1 MDGMGAL
8 GSLQLF
14 QRHEL
19 VSLSASDQDGCVR
32 PAALCG
38 RYCTHI
44 GGGGGRFL
52 ESGGHGTDRG

>member
-32 PAALCG
+32 LCTASG
-38 RYCTHI
+38 TLRPVLCTHR
-44 GGGGGRFL
+44 GRGWQI
-52 ESGGHGTDRG
+52 SRKWWAWH